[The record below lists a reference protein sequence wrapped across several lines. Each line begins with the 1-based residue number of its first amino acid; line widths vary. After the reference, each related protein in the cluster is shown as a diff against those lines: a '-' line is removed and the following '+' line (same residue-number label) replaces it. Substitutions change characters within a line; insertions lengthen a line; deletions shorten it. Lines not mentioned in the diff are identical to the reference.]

1 MKAMITMLLLIASA
15 FGASLTCTVDK
26 EKDRIIAMVE
36 AERNFADNTPR
47 SVTFYWS
54 TDNAKWDKRERTLSL
69 PADHSKIWDW
79 RSYSPRPSTVHVT
92 AIFNGK
98 LIEDECVIE
107 KK

>member
-1 MKAMITMLLLIASA
+1 MKIMITMLLLIASA
-15 FGASLTCTVDK
+15 FGATLTCSVDK
-26 EKDRIIAMVE
+26 DKDRITAMVE
-36 AERNFADNTPR
+36 ADRNFQDNAPR

-54 TDNAKWDKRERTLSL
+54 TEHAKWDKRERTLSL
-69 PADHSKIWDW
+69 PADHSKVWDW

-92 AIFNGK
+92 AIYNGM